1 MPPIRDAAEKR
12 RDATA
17 LRAIAE
23 RIPHSEYLVE
33 AADVLDDEA
42 QALWPHSLGQIEG
55 EPGHYG
61 SWSWQVDAS
70 LDGTDDG
77 YHVTIRVSSQNESR
91 STSLVIAPARAR
103 SIAVALLEIANHPA
117 VREYDPKPLC
127 PEPGCTL
134 LAGHAGDHEEIPF

>member
-1 MPPIRDAAEKR
+1 MPPNRDAAEKR

-33 AADVLDDEA
+33 AADRLDDEA
-42 QALWPHSLGQIEG
+42 QTIRPRSFEQAEG

-70 LDGTDDG
+70 LDDD
-77 YHVTIRVSSQNESR
+77 HVTINVMSKREASLSVVRV
-91 STSLVIAPARAR
+91 APARAR

-134 LAGHAGDHEEIPF
+134 PAGHAGDHEEIPF